1 MIRLRATALALVG
14 ATAALLCFPV
24 CPRAETPNLVR
35 DALDDLLQLE
45 TNPHELAPE
54 ARTARLQRG
63 VEAVQRAR
71 LAGNRDGDPALE
83 SSLSS
88 NAALL
93 LRLRVLEAQA
103 TAWERWSEGIA
114 SALEADSL
122 AAALHVRMGE
132 LTAEDATLVLAA
144 GLTPPRREMQTWT
157 ARLYEDWRRRWFAPD
172 SVALDASDV
181 LRFHWLAQRDAR
193 VLDDVARRPPRSS
206 LEATLATLARAAL
219 AGTTT
224 LVAADDAG
232 RRLALAMHALASDG
246 AIAPRWVATAARAAD
261 FRDRTP
267 AAHRARMHALDSLQ
281 AHLGA
286 THVRAT
292 PILGT
297 RHDYYRKPG
306 TRGPALSQAGEA
318 RARVLAE
325 RALAALRVAAGD
337 VALAAAGVQASVEVE
352 PVEIV
357 PSQSVAYTWTL
368 ASAAELARLDARVRV
383 AGNAV
388 AVAAIFDSTSAQ
400 RIVRTRFITLGPAS
414 IGTVLTPQI
423 GLLVTLPDWGAIEV
437 ADRVPV
443 RVVAPIQASL
453 APVGGPVVHGASKTV
468 EAIVTSRAPEP
479 IVGSLRVTTT
489 TDFNVAP
496 ARSFQFD
503 LRRPGQSARATLEL
517 GWPAI
522 ASPGSY
528 DVAVKL
534 EVGRE
539 VIGTLR
545 TRLVRPMHWA
555 IAGPF
560 SSPNPDRTLAPEN
573 GVDLEARFPG
583 SGGVQTTWQ
592 AAPPEGYDADGALDL
607 EALFPGVAA
616 PACAVAFTVI
626 ESPVA
631 SLATLRI
638 EGANRVRWNGRPVG
652 ADGRIQLDRG
662 RNTLL
667 ARTSAGKDGWRL
679 LATISGSDGEPLRIL
694 ANDLGRLLDGFDRLG
709 KAAWR
714 RPGEQPTDRLVTLR
728 YRTSKATEVSVLGVF
743 NAWVP
748 QTLARQPDGTWM
760 RDLRLMPG
768 RYPYKLL
775 VDGRLRPDPEA
786 PASEPDGFG
795 GRNSL
800 LIVR

>member
-1 MIRLRATALALVG
+1 MIRTRVTALALAGVM
-14 ATAALLCFPV
+14 AALFSLPPCA
-24 CPRAETPNLVR
+24 RAETPRLVR

-45 TNPHELAPE
+45 IDPHGLALE
-54 ARTARLQRG
+54 ARSARLQRG
-63 VEAVQRAR
+63 VETVQRAR

-83 SSLSS
+83 SSLAQ

-103 TAWERWSEGIA
+103 ATWERWSEGVA
-114 SALEADSL
+114 WALEADSL
-122 AAALHVRMGE
+122 AAALHARMGE
-132 LTAEDATLVLAA
+132 LSADDAILVLAA
-144 GLTPPRREMQTWT
+144 GLAPSRHEAEIWT
-157 ARLYEDWRRRWFAPD
+157 ARVYEDWRRRWFAPD
-172 SVALDASDV
+172 SVGVDASDV

-193 VLDDVARRPPRSS
+193 VLDDAVRRVANSN
-206 LEATLATLARAAL
+206 LDATLVTLARAAL
-219 AGTTT
+219 AGSTP
-224 LVAADDAG
+224 LFSADDAG
-232 RRLALAMHALASDG
+232 RRLALAMRALAGDG
-246 AIAPRWVATAARAAD
+246 VIALGWVATASRAAD
-261 FRDRTP
+261 FQDRTP
-267 AAHRARMHALDSLQ
+267 AAHRARMQALDSLQ
-281 AHLGA
+281 AHFGA
-286 THVRAT
+286 THERAT

-297 RHDYYRKPG
+297 RNNYYRKTG
-306 TRGPALSQAGEA
+306 TSGPASQVAEA
-318 RARVLAE
+318 QARILAV

-337 VALAAAGVQASVEVE
+337 VALAAAGIQASIDVE

-357 PSQSVAYTWTL
+357 PHQSVAYTWTL
-368 ASAAELARLDARVRV
+368 ASAVRLARLDAQVRV
-383 AGNAV
+383 GGNIV
-388 AVAAIFDSTSAQ
+388 PTAAISDSSSAP
-400 RIVRTRFITLGPAS
+400 RTVRTRFVGLGPAN
-414 IGTVLTPQI
+414 IGTVLTPQVD
-423 GLLVTLPDWGAIEV
+423 LLLALPDWGAIEI
-437 ADRVPV
+437 ADRVSV

-453 APVGGPVVHGASKTV
+453 APVGGTVVHGASKSV

-489 TDFNVAP
+489 TDFTVAP

-503 LRRPGQSARATLEL
+503 LRRPGQSARAKLEL
-517 GWPAI
+517 GWPAT

-555 IAGPF
+555 IAGPL
-560 SSPNPDRTLAPEN
+560 PPPARNGTLAPEN

-583 SGGVQTTWQ
+583 SGGMQTTWQ

-607 EALFPGVAA
+607 EALFPGVTA

-626 ESPVA
+626 ESPIA
-631 SLATLRI
+631 SPATLHI
-638 EGANRVRWNGRPVG
+638 EGASRVRWNGRPV
-652 ADGRIQLDRG
+652 ATDGRIQLEHG

-667 ARTSAGKDGWRL
+667 ARTCANQDGWRL
-679 LATISGSDGEPLRIL
+679 RATIVGSDGEPLRIL
-694 ANDLGRLLDGFDRLG
+694 ANDLARLLDGFDRLG

-728 YRTSKATEVSVLGVF
+728 YRTGKATEVAVLGVF